1 MNNNQKGLFGVWD
14 SLGQPPFFCDPV
26 VKRMKRVSIY
36 SVFLCLAAIS
46 APASILATEPVP
58 LAQLLEDADRKNPGL
73 LAAHAQVSVAES
85 KIDQVTSLQDPV
97 LSLALSNYPIDEL
110 KSDVTPMTGNEVRLA
125 QKLPFPGKLDA
136 KGRIA
141 AQKSRWF
148 ISAYQDARLQV
159 RRQVKDAWYRLLFQ
173 QQAIDLTNRN
183 LELLD
188 DFIIMTETRYEVGK
202 GLQQNVLKAHLQRS
216 RQMDKLIE
224 LQQQQQTTL
233 AELNSLAGRETDQP
247 IDIAGQSKPSGK
259 DYSLAE
265 LHRQAELNRP
275 MFAAFAALIDQYREQ
290 RKLAELDSRPD
301 VTVWAGYRWRDDGL
315 VDGGTDFAS
324 AGVSFNLPVYRG
336 RIAAGIAEAD
346 SSLRLAYQKR
356 NDFDNKVK
364 LTIHQALVSFQQASK
379 LAALYRDGILP
390 QAEQTFQ
397 ATLSAYQVDKADF
410 LSLLESLT
418 SLYRTE
424 IDYAR
429 TLSDQLRSKARIE
442 AAAGLE
448 IDQLPP
454 SPIEE

>member
-1 MNNNQKGLFGVWD
+1 
-14 SLGQPPFFCDPV
+14 
-26 VKRMKRVSIY
+26 MKNKFVG
-36 SVFLCLAAIS
+36 SVLLCLAAMF
-46 APASILATEPVP
+46 APACLLAAEPVA
-58 LAQLLEDADRKNPGL
+58 LVRLLEEADLKNPGL
-73 LAAHAQVSVAES
+73 LAAHAQISVAAS

-110 KSDVTPMTGNEVRLA
+110 KSDVTPMTGNELRLT
-125 QKLPFPGKLDA
+125 QKFPFPGKLDA

-148 ISAYQDARLQV
+148 VSAYQDARLQV
-159 RRQVKDAWYRLLFQ
+159 RRQVKDAWYRLQFQ

-188 DFIIMTETRYEVGK
+188 DFITMTETRYEVGK

-224 LQQQQQTTL
+224 LQQQQQATL

-247 IDIAGQSKPSGK
+247 LAIDDRAETADK
-259 DYSLAE
+259 DYSLEE
-265 LHRQAELNRP
+265 LQRQAEQNRP
-275 MFAAFAALIDQYREQ
+275 MFAAFAALIDQYKAE

-301 VTVWAGYRWRDDGL
+301 ITVWGGYRWRDDGL
-315 VDGGTDFAS
+315 VDGGTDFVS
-324 AGVSFNLPVYRG
+324 AGVSLNLPVYRS

-356 NDFDNKVK
+356 NDFNSNVK
-364 LTIHQALVSFQQASK
+364 LAIHQALSSFRQAST

-410 LSLLESLT
+410 LSLLDALT
-418 SLYRTE
+418 SVYRSE

-429 TLSDQLRSKARIE
+429 ALSDQLRSKARIE

-454 SPIEE
+454 TPIEGQELS